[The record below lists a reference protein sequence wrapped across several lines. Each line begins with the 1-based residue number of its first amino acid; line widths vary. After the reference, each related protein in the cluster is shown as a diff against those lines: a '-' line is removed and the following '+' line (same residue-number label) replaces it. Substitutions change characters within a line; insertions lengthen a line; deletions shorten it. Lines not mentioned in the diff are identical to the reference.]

1 MRQQEQAFRPR
12 QRGAA
17 VTAFICAV
25 VLTLACVVEAGLAN
39 WVSGRSI
46 PRPRSDGAL
55 EFLRAHD
62 ELLLAIGGLYL
73 IAAGALLV
81 FGLVV
86 PRAVPSERRLG
97 LAHLAAVAGLA
108 IAAGAG
114 LALAFSG
121 AMGSERAV
129 HLLHSTLTV
138 VGGPVHVAT
147 LGLYVLAL
155 SRSRAY
161 APPERVFGVVAAVVS
176 VMGLLALPIVP
187 WGIVATGGRIL
198 CLVWLLITT
207 NRLALRSPY

>member
-1 MRQQEQAFRPR
+1 MREQEQAFRPR
-12 QRGAA
+12 LRGAA
-17 VTAFICAV
+17 VTAFVCAV
-25 VLTLACVVEAGLAN
+25 VLTLACVVEAGLAG
-39 WVSGRSI
+39 WVTGERM
-46 PRPRSDGAL
+46 PRPRADGAQ

-62 ELLLAIGGLYL
+62 ELLLGIGGLYL
-73 IAAGALLV
+73 LAAGALLV

-97 LAHLAAVAGLA
+97 LAHLAAVAALTV
-108 IAAGAG
+108 AAGAG

-129 HLLHSTLTV
+129 QVLHATLTV

-155 SRSRAY
+155 SRSAAY
-161 APPERVFGVVAAVVS
+161 SPPERVIGVVAAVVA
-176 VMGLLALPIVP
+176 VMGLLALPVVP
-187 WGIVATGGRIL
+187 WGPVSTAGRIL
-198 CLVWLLITT
+198 CLVWLLVTT